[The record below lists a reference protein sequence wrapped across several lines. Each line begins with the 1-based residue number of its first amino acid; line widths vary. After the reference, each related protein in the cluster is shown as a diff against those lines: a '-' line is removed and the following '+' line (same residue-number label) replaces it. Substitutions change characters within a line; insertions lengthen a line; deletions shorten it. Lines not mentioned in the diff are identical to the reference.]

1 MSAFLPPR
9 ILIVADNASAR
20 FGGEAI
26 LPLKYFTLLARRGRD
41 VHLITHARNRDEL
54 AATFPDLADR
64 ITYSADTALHRL
76 LWRMGAPFPGAI
88 RDHLFGNLMG
98 LVTGLQQRRLARAR
112 VRAGRVDLV
121 HQPIPVSPA
130 APSLLHGL
138 GVPVVIGPMNGAMDY
153 PPGYE
158 EFESALSRRFLSVG
172 RLMAGLVNRLIP
184 GKRRA
189 ALLLVANARTRAA
202 LPVSGPEVV
211 DLVENAVDFTLW
223 PDPGPRVLRP
233 GPLRLVF
240 MGRLIALK
248 GLDIALQAMTRA
260 RHPVTLDILGDGDQ
274 RAALEAQVV
283 ALGLQDSVRFH
294 GFLPQT
300 DCARHL
306 VGADALILPSLREC
320 GGAVVL
326 EAMAMGLPVIASD
339 WGGPADYLDAT
350 CGLLIP
356 PAPRAGFADRLAAA
370 MDRLAAEPDGARAMG
385 AAGAVKVRA
394 DFDWQGKIDRIESLY
409 ARVLTGPA
417 RSS

>member
-1 MSAFLPPR
+1 MPALSPPR
-9 ILIVADNASAR
+9 VLIVADNASAR

-54 AATFPDLADR
+54 SAIFPDLAER
-64 ITYSADTALHRL
+64 ITYSADTALHRI
-76 LWRMGAPFPGAI
+76 LWRMGAPFPGVI

-112 VRAGRVDLV
+112 IRRGLVDLV

-138 GVPVVIGPMNGAMDY
+138 GVPVVIGPMNGAMNY

-158 EFESALSRRFLSVG
+158 DYESPLSRRFLSVG
-172 RLMAGLVNRLIP
+172 RFLAGLVNRLIP

-189 ALLLVANARTRAA
+189 ALLLVANARTRTA
-202 LPVSGPEVV
+202 LPVTGPEVV
-211 DLVENAVDFTLW
+211 DLVENAVDFGLW
-223 PDPGPRVLRP
+223 PDPGPRAARQ

-240 MGRLIALK
+240 MGRLISLK
-248 GLDIALQAMTRA
+248 GLDFALQAISRT
-260 RHPVTLDILGDGDQ
+260 RHPVTLDILGDGEQ
-274 RAALEAQVV
+274 RAALEGQA
-283 ALGLQDSVRFH
+283 AAMGLGLRVRFH

-306 VGADALILPSLREC
+306 AAADALVLPSLREC

-339 WGGPADYLDAT
+339 WGGPADYLDAR

-356 PAPRAGFADRLAAA
+356 PAPRAGFADRLAEAI
-370 MDRLAAEPDGARAMG
+370 DRLAADPDLARTMG
-385 AAGAVKVRA
+385 AAGAARVRA
-394 DFDWQGKIDRIESLY
+394 EFDWQAKIDRIEALY

-417 RSS
+417 PSS